1 MIGDHCPAVSPDG
14 KTLALRRGHADCN
27 WRGTIYLLELDI
39 DGKARGEPREVVLA
53 PWVATPNEVF
63 DWSCDE
69 VPLR

>member
-14 KTLALRRGHADCN
+14 KTLALRRGHADCS

-39 DGKARGEPREVVLA
+39 DGKVRGEPREVVLA

-63 DWSCDE
+63 DWSCGE